1 MKKILFFS
9 CIAAALLSFVG
20 CEEAG
25 NEGFEGTNY
34 IYLESSS
41 GKTTMWVED
50 ENPLTVNVML
60 TKSLGEDLVL
70 NFVVEGNNGF
80 VELQDNPVTIGA
92 GEKFATIALLPA
104 ENATLE
110 GAENLKLTLDA
121 ATVLPEKVVLKG
133 GFDFVVRSASV
144 AALTTEQQAI
154 IDAYKQSTGID
165 ISKYLG
171 LVDVNVEYTG
181 YDNENEVPLDPVT
194 FAGKTIITL
203 SDEST
208 AGSPVLKMV
217 ANAMGIEDKMYAAL
231 RAITV
236 EDSEFW
242 CNSDYYPVNAA
253 LMEAIGWNADSPET
267 FSASLDGITLN
278 SDQTIDFVGTG
289 VDQFGDAIQ
298 IVPFMYDFSAYNR
311 ERLIVT
317 DESIGRDENTMD
329 ATANPSYHLNH
340 NNISDDEWE
349 GGNWTE
355 ASASIS
361 SDAMTFTFCL
371 YMSNN
376 DYDYTRVVATYTPN
390 N

>member
-1 MKKILFFS
+1 MKKISIFG

-25 NEGFEGTNY
+25 NDYEGTNY

-104 ENATLE
+104 ENAALE

-267 FSASLDGITLN
+267 FSASLDGITIN
-278 SDQTIDFVGTG
+278 SDMTIDFVGTG

-349 GGNWTE
+349 GGNWIE